1 MVHFD
6 PTAPGVSMSLRLE
19 RLVYESTATG
29 ATDSLA
35 NLAVILA
42 ESQRNNDRDGLT
54 GALAAH
60 RNRYIQVV
68 EGPAHAL
75 DALLRRLES
84 DPRHR
89 DIILLG
95 REPIPA
101 RVFGRWSMASARI
114 TPAHGAALDSLVDH
128 DDLTPG
134 RVIRVMLDAL
144 DAMRVADDGESVG
157 KTRTGG

>member
-1 MVHFD
+1 
-6 PTAPGVSMSLRLE
+6 MSLSLE

-29 ATDSLA
+29 TTASIG

-54 GALAAH
+54 GVLAAH
-60 RNRYIQVV
+60 RDRYIQVV
-68 EGPAHAL
+68 EGPAQAL

-95 REPIPA
+95 REPITA
-101 RVFGRWSMASARI
+101 RLFGRWTMASAVI
-114 TPAHGAALDSLVDH
+114 TPTHGAALDSLVDTE
-128 DDLTPG
+128 DLTPD
-134 RVIRVMLDAL
+134 RVIRVLLDAL
-144 DAMRVADDGESVG
+144 DAVPAL
-157 KTRTGG
+157 

>member
-1 MVHFD
+1 
-6 PTAPGVSMSLRLE
+6 MSLRLE

-29 ATDSLA
+29 STESIG

-42 ESQRNNDRDGLT
+42 ESQRNNDRDELT

-60 RNRYIQVV
+60 RERYIQVV
-68 EGPAHAL
+68 EGPAQAL

-89 DIILLG
+89 DLVLLG
-95 REPIPA
+95 REPIPI
-101 RVFGRWSMASARI
+101 RVFGRWSMASALV
-114 TPAHGAALDSLVDH
+114 TPAHGAALDALVDH

-134 RVIRVMLDAL
+134 RVIRILLDAL
-144 DAMRVADDGESVG
+144 DKARGVDLDEPVG
-157 KTRTGG
+157 KSGAGG

>member
-1 MVHFD
+1 
-6 PTAPGVSMSLRLE
+6 MSLSLE

-29 ATDSLA
+29 TTASIG

-60 RNRYIQVV
+60 RDRYIQVV
-68 EGPAHAL
+68 EGPAQSL

-89 DIILLG
+89 DLVLLG
-95 REPIPA
+95 REPIDA
-101 RVFGRWSMASARI
+101 RLFGRWSMASAVI
-114 TPAHGAALDSLVDH
+114 TPACGAALDALVDD
-128 DDLTPG
+128 DDLSPPQ
-134 RVIRVMLDAL
+134 VIRILLDAA
-144 DAMRVADDGESVG
+144 DAAAQDA
-157 KTRTGG
+157 

>member
-1 MVHFD
+1 
-6 PTAPGVSMSLRLE
+6 MSLRLE

-29 ATDSLA
+29 TTESIG

-42 ESQRNNDRDGLT
+42 ESQRNNERDGLT

-68 EGPAHAL
+68 EGPAQSL

-95 REPIPA
+95 REPIET
-101 RVFGRWSMASARI
+101 RLFGPWRMVSARI
-114 TPAHGAALDSLVDH
+114 TPTHGAALDSLVDR
-128 DDLTPG
+128 DVLAPG
-134 RVIRVMLDAL
+134 RVIRILQDAL
-144 DAMRVADDGESVG
+144 HAERGACDGDMVG
-157 KTRTGG
+157 KSRVGG

>member
-1 MVHFD
+1 
-6 PTAPGVSMSLRLE
+6 MSLRLE

-29 ATDSLA
+29 TTESLG
-35 NLAVILA
+35 NLAVILG

-60 RNRYIQVV
+60 RNRYIQVI
-68 EGPAHAL
+68 EGPAQAL
-75 DALLRRLES
+75 DALLRRLET

-95 REPIPA
+95 REPIQA

-114 TPAHGAALDSLVDH
+114 TPTHGAALDSLVDH

-144 DAMRVADDGESVG
+144 DAERAADVGESVG
-157 KTRTGG
+157 KSGVGR

>member
-1 MVHFD
+1 
-6 PTAPGVSMSLRLE
+6 MSLRLE

-29 ATDSLA
+29 TTESIG

-42 ESQRNNDRDGLT
+42 ESPRNNDRDGLT

-60 RNRYIQVV
+60 RERYIQVV
-68 EGPAHAL
+68 EGPAQTL

-89 DIILLG
+89 HLILLG

-101 RVFGRWSMASARI
+101 RLFGRWSMASARI

-128 DDLTPG
+128 DELTPSK
-134 RVIRVMLDAL
+134 VIRIMLDAL
-144 DAMRVADDGESVG
+144 DAVHADPDQQPVG
-157 KTRTGG
+157 KVGAER